1 MSFVERTAGRNF
13 VPRGA
18 AYFEVP
24 NSRPPQDIH
33 FLILPRFTMLALS
46 SAIAPLR
53 IANQL
58 SRKELYRWH
67 IVAEWDGIESSC
79 GMQIVRHLD
88 LDQLPP
94 RPEVVVVSGTEP
106 HMVASSKVI
115 QALRGKLRSGGTLGA
130 ICTGAFTL
138 ARLGLLEGRRF
149 TLHWENRDSFHE
161 LYPDLTSSSRIY
173 EIDGRLMTCGG
184 GQAATDMMLARV
196 ATDYGS
202 EFAAVVGEMCL
213 HGVPRRPSTD
223 QRSSIAFMAGS
234 RNPKLVRAIE
244 IMQANLETGMN
255 LDAIADEVGCS
266 RRQLERLFNRAFA
279 MTPAKYYRQLRLDY
293 GHRLLVETN
302 ISPIGAAM
310 AAGFVSLPHFS
321 RCFRERFGATPSKI
335 GGAGM
340 FNTSNN
346 RDLHK

>member
-1 MSFVERTAGRNF
+1 MSFVDRISRRCF

-18 AYFEVP
+18 AFFEVP
-24 NSRPPQDIH
+24 DTRPPQDIH

-46 SAIAPLR
+46 STIAPLR

-67 IVAEWDGIESSC
+67 IVAEGEAAESSC
-79 GMQIVRHLD
+79 DMKLARHLG
-88 LDQLPP
+88 LDHLPP
-94 RPEVVVVSGTEP
+94 RPEIVICSGTEP
-106 HMVASSKVI
+106 QEAASPGVMR
-115 QALRGKLRSGGTLGA
+115 ALRGALRSGGSLGA
-130 ICTGAFTL
+130 ICSGAFTL
-138 ARLGLLEGRRF
+138 ARLGLLDGKRF

-161 LYPDLTSSSRIY
+161 LFPDLTSSSRIY
-173 EIDGRLMTCGG
+173 EIDGRVMTCGG
-184 GQAATDMMLARV
+184 GQAATDMMLARI
-196 ATDYGS
+196 AGDYGPG
-202 EFAAVVGEMCL
+202 FAAVVGDMCL
-213 HGVPRRPSTD
+213 HGAPRRQSTD

-255 LDAIADEVGCS
+255 LDAIAGEVGCS

-279 MTPAKYYRQLRLDY
+279 MTPARYYRQLRLDY

-302 ISPIGAAM
+302 ISPMGAAM

-335 GGAGM
+335 GGAEM
-340 FNTSNN
+340 FNMTHN
-346 RDLHK
+346 RDNHT

>member
-1 MSFVERTAGRNF
+1 MSFVDRKYGRTF

-18 AYFEVP
+18 AFFDVP
-24 NSRPPQDIH
+24 NTRPPQDIH

-67 IVAEWDGIESSC
+67 VVAEAEGIESSC
-79 GMQIVRHLD
+79 GMQLARHLG
-88 LDQLPP
+88 LDEMPQ
-94 RPEVVVVSGTEP
+94 RPDIVICSGTEP
-106 HMVASSKVI
+106 QSAASSAVM
-115 QALRGKLRSGGTLGA
+115 QALRRQLLSGATLGA

-138 ARLGLLEGRRF
+138 ARLGLLESKRF

-161 LYPDLTSSSRIY
+161 LYPDLTSTSRIF

-184 GQAATDMMLARV
+184 GQAAADMMLARI
-196 ATDYGS
+196 ATDYGA

-213 HGVPRRPSTD
+213 HGAPRRPSTD

-244 IMQANLETGMN
+244 IMQANLESGMN
-255 LDAIADEVGCS
+255 LDAIAKEVGCS
-266 RRQLERLFNRAFA
+266 RRQLERLFNRAFTI
-279 MTPAKYYRQLRLDY
+279 TPAKYFRQLRLDY

-335 GGAGM
+335 GGAEM
-340 FNTSNN
+340 FNTSQN
-346 RDLHK
+346 RDNHK